1 MRDCA
6 NIQVIWYPDN
16 LVPDKGSRFREGGI
30 KGDQNVLIGKTRC
43 TKDGLAPTTLANQ
56 YGEADSA
63 NGMFPNDIIW
73 LLQIKNTQ
81 IWPQKGAE
89 CELNHGT
96 AGSIGYGVSEKF
108 RRLICSFFVSNPC
121 EPLCKSLFTQHH
133 SPTNSI
139 VGQAHACFHPTS
151 TRIVSLPQKLVH
163 NWDER

>member
-1 MRDCA
+1 MQIFKSSGTLITLSQTR
-6 NIQVIWYPDN
+6 
-16 LVPDKGSRFREGGI
+16 VPDLEKGGSRVTRTCSLGRPVARRTDSLRQPLPINTGRRTRQTGCFLTISFGYSKSKIPKFGLKRVR
-30 KGDQNVLIGKTRC
+30 NV
-43 TKDGLAPTTLANQ
+43 
-56 YGEADSA
+56 S
-63 NGMFPNDIIW
+63 
-73 LLQIKNTQ
+73 
-81 IWPQKGAE
+81 
-89 CELNHGT
+89 LNHGP